1 MQADVGFEWQINLNT
16 LDLLTRRGNPRV
28 FRVPTVE
35 NDLLN
40 RWRIDNADAVRMT
53 VDVVTPADP
62 EGQILE
68 QSAACESELLRAT
81 LRTSP
86 PPRSSGLAICHF
98 HVGQRGDIRS

>member
-16 LDLLTRRGNPRV
+16 LDLLPSGGDPGV
-28 FRVPTVE
+28 FGVPTVE
-35 NDLLN
+35 NDLLYG
-40 RWRIDNADAVRMT
+40 WRIDNSDAVRMP

-68 QSAACESELLRAT
+68 QSTTCESKLVGAT
-81 LRTSP
+81 LRTNA
-86 PPRSSGLAICHF
+86 PPRSPGLAICHF